1 MITNTIRAQ
10 YSGRSCTLNLTLRGL
25 ITYVFLWVINLQN
38 FNHLTEREIQNNMMP
53 ISLKLVIMQEQ
64 KVTYWLNNLFD
75 LFKGMPLIGIQTLH
89 PSVLIVGIKW
99 SVNSLIVSIALDE
112 Q

>member
-1 MITNTIRAQ
+1 M
-10 YSGRSCTLNLTLRGL
+10 
-25 ITYVFLWVINLQN
+25 
-38 FNHLTEREIQNNMMP
+38 EKEIQSKMLP
-53 ISLKLVIMQEQ
+53 TSSKLVIMQEQ

-89 PSVLIVGIKW
+89 PSVLIVRIKW
-99 SVNSLIVSIALDE
+99 SVNSLIISIALDE